1 MEAQRLSTQP
11 YKGTRDLFPGDL
23 KVQSYIFD
31 TWRRVC
37 KSFGYEE
44 YQTPLLELA
53 DIYRAKSGEDIG
65 GKELFTLTDMGG
77 RELALRP
84 ELTPSVTRM
93 VCRKY
98 KELPKP
104 IRLFSIGSF
113 YRSEAPQRGRNREF
127 WQLNADIFG
136 ESTLNADIEILQLAL
151 ELMLAFNPPK
161 GSFKLYL
168 NNRKLLNCL
177 FDLLG
182 IENRSQVSRILDK
195 SGKLPAEV
203 FEKSLADL
211 GISGE
216 KLDRIKAFMAGKM
229 EKELEESEGYKE
241 MQEILSVLEA
251 SGYKEFVEFKPSL
264 IRGFDYYDGMV
275 FEVFD
280 MNKDNTR
287 SLFGGGRYNGLAK
300 IFGSENFP
308 AVGFAPGDETT
319 RLFLEA
325 WDLIPNLEDG
335 EKCYLFAVTKKEG
348 ITVYMNKVAQKLRRQ
363 EKRNVVMD
371 LSDNISGVEEGLR
384 ETNKK
389 GFRYA
394 VFVGD
399 NELGKNG
406 YTIKDMATGEQTF
419 SNL

>member
-11 YKGTRDLFPGDL
+11 YKGTRDLFPEDL

-37 KSFGYEE
+37 KGFGYEE
-44 YQTPLLELA
+44 YQTPLLEPA
-53 DIYRAKSGEDIG
+53 EIYRAKSGEDIG
-65 GKELFTLTDMGG
+65 GRELYTLTDMGG

-136 ESTLNADIEILQLAL
+136 ESSLNADIEILQLAL
-151 ELMLAFNPPK
+151 ELMLAFNPPT
-161 GSFKLYL
+161 GSFRLYL
-168 NNRKLLNCL
+168 SNRKLLNSL
-177 FDLLG
+177 FDLLN
-182 IENRSQVSRILDK
+182 IENRSTVSRILDK
-195 SGKLPAEV
+195 YQKLPADV
-203 FEKSLADL
+203 FEKALADL
-211 GISGE
+211 DISGE
-216 KLDRIKAFMAGKM
+216 RFSRVKAFMEGNI
-229 EKELEESEGYKE
+229 EKELESSEGYN
-241 MQEILSVLEA
+241 EIRKILAVLEA
-251 SGYKEFVEFKPSL
+251 CGYKDLVEFRPSL

-280 MNKDNTR
+280 MNKENTR
-287 SLFGGGRYNGLAK
+287 SLFGGGRYNGLAR

-319 RLFLEA
+319 RLFLET
-325 WDLIPNLEDG
+325 WGLIPNLKDA
-335 EKCYLFAVTKKEG
+335 EKCFLFAVTKREG
-348 ITVYMNKVAQKLRRQ
+348 ITTYLNKVAQRLRTQ
-363 EKRNVVMD
+363 EGKTVVTD
-371 LSDNISGVEEGLR
+371 LSENIEGVEEGLR

-399 NELGKNG
+399 NEFEKNG
-406 YTIKDMATGEQTF
+406 YTLKDLSTGDQTF